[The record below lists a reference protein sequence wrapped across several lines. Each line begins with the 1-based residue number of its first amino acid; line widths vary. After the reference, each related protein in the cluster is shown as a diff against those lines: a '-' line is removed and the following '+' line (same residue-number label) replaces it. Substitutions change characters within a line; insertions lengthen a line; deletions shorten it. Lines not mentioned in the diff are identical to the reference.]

1 MSLRLIRL
9 LDRPVRLSRRS
20 LTSLAAEALLGLG
33 DTVDGLEFGLK
44 LINEDARR
52 LVGVL
57 EVTVV
62 VVVVV
67 VGPWSTVG
75 FPPLTALAFPTI
87 FSTQASLLGVDV
99 VPNVM
104 ARRGFVFGP
113 APPRGV

>member
-9 LDRPVRLSRRS
+9 LDRPVRFRRRS
-20 LTSLAAEALLGLG
+20 FTSLAAEALLGLG
-33 DTVDGLEFGLK
+33 DTVDVLEFGLK
-44 LINEDARR
+44 LIYEEARR

-67 VGPWSTVG
+67 VGPCSIVG

-87 FSTQASLLGVDV
+87 FSTQASLLRVDV
-99 VPNVM
+99 VP
-104 ARRGFVFGP
+104 
-113 APPRGV
+113 